1 MKPMLCA
8 IVFLFSRFVL
18 VVNILFCQLTLIK
31 YPFSVS
37 LIHKLGVM
45 NPPVL
50 IDLTN
55 DGTVDMVIAFFNST
69 VAAIDGESFKI
80 IWSYSVPNSES
91 YS

>member
-1 MKPMLCA
+1 
-8 IVFLFSRFVL
+8 
-18 VVNILFCQLTLIK
+18 
-31 YPFSVS
+31 
-37 LIHKLGVM
+37 M

-69 VAAIDGESFKI
+69 VAAIDGESFEI